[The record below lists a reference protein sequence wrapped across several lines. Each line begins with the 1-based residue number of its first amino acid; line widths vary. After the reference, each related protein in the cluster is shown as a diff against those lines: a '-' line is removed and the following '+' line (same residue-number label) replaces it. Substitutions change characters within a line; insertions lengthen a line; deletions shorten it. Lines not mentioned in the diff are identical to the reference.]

1 MITKLSRPPSLCH
14 QCIPAVF
21 LGLINTCC
29 NRNVPTLPPH
39 LKMMKMICR
48 YNGVYCLVECIMSG
62 TKNLTHHIQGT
73 LLFSCLYVDTFQ
85 K

>member
-29 NRNVPTLPPH
+29 NRNGSTHICPT
-39 LKMMKMICR
+39 MMHCALLTTILYYCALSLCQTA
-48 YNGVYCLVECIMSG
+48 VYIYTVSSIYGPITIYTEL
-62 TKNLTHHIQGT
+62 
-73 LLFSCLYVDTFQ
+73 
-85 K
+85 